1 MAGYI
6 GHGPGEERDM
16 LRAIG
21 VASFEDLLA
30 GVPKGARQRGPV
42 DIPPGMSEEELR
54 RLFGDLG
61 ARNYDPARVPSFLGA
76 GLYDH
81 VIPAAIRQLTLRS
94 EFYTAYTPYQAEV
107 AQGTLA
113 TIYEFQSILCE
124 LTGMDVANASVYD
137 GGSAAAEAMLLAAA
151 ATGRNRVLVSAGL
164 HPYARQVIETY
175 ADGPGI
181 ELVCVPLDAE
191 GRTDLAAV
199 RQALTAGT
207 AEGRTPGGT
216 MGGATAG
223 GAAALILQNP
233 NFFGIVEEA
242 GPMVEAAHAAG
253 ALAVISADLVSLGL
267 LESPG
272 ALGADIAVGE
282 AQSCGNP
289 PQYGG
294 PLCGYFAARKELVRR
309 MPGRLVAEGQD
320 QDGHRGFVLTLQTR
334 EQHIRRDKATSNIC
348 TNNNLMA
355 LGVTIYFTLLG
366 PDGLRETADQCL
378 QKAHYLEEKLV
389 ALPGVRRIHGGPF
402 FQEFALELPVPAGPV
417 VARMLR
423 DEGILAGLDLG
434 RIDASRSRQLLVAVT
449 ERRTRAE
456 LDRYA
461 DALARSLEM
470 PQGVPNGVPSAAP
483 RIAPKGS
490 PQGTSSGTPSEKSP
504 GMQPGRTP

>member
-1 MAGYI
+1 MAGYV
-6 GHGPGEERDM
+6 GHGPAQERDM

-21 VASFEDLLA
+21 VSSFEDLLA
-30 GVPKGARQRGPV
+30 GVPKSARQRAPV

-54 RLFGDLG
+54 RLFRGLG
-61 ARNYDPARVPSFLGA
+61 ARNYDPDKVASFLGA

-81 VIPAAIRQLTLRS
+81 LIPAAIRQLTLRS

-137 GGSAAAEAMLLAAA
+137 GGSAAAEAMLLASSV
-151 ATGRNRVLVSAGL
+151 TGRHRVFVSAGL
-164 HPYARQVIETY
+164 HPHARQVMETY
-175 ADGPGI
+175 ADGPGLD
-181 ELVCVPLDAE
+181 LVTVPLAAD
-191 GRTDLAAV
+191 GRTDLAALHA
-199 RQALTAGT
+199 ALDGTIAGGST
-207 AEGRTPGGT
+207 SGGS
-216 MGGATAG
+216 TAG
-223 GAAALILQNP
+223 GRASGGSAAGGSGAGGNAAALVLQNP
-233 NFFGIVEEA
+233 NFFGIVEDA
-242 GPMVEAAHAAG
+242 GPLVQAAHTAG

-309 MPGRLVAEGQD
+309 MPGRLVAEAKD

-348 TNNNLMA
+348 TNNNLVA

-366 PDGLRETADQCL
+366 PEGLRETADQCL
-378 QKAHYLEEKLV
+378 QKAHYLEETLT
-389 ALPGVRRIHGGPF
+389 AIPDVRRIHAGPF
-402 FQEFALELPVPAGPV
+402 FQEFVLELPVPAGPV

-423 DEGILAGLDLG
+423 DEGILVGLDLG
-434 RIDASRSRQLLVAVT
+434 RIDAARARQLLVAVT
-449 ERRTRAE
+449 EKRTRAE

-461 DALARSLEM
+461 EVLAKALR
-470 PQGVPNGVPSAAP
+470 V
-483 RIAPKGS
+483 
-490 PQGTSSGTPSEKSP
+490 
-504 GMQPGRTP
+504 

>member
-6 GHGPGEERDM
+6 GHGLDEEREM

-21 VASFEDLLA
+21 VGSFADLLA
-30 GVPKGARQRGPV
+30 GVPLGARQRGPA

-54 RLFGDLG
+54 RLFRDLG
-61 ARNYDPARVPSFLGA
+61 ARNYDPGKVASFLGA

-81 VIPAAIRQLTLRS
+81 AIPAAIRQLTLRS

-124 LTGMDVANASVYD
+124 LTGLDVANASVYD
-137 GGSAAAEAMLLAAA
+137 GGSATAEAMLLASS
-151 ATGRNRVLVSAGL
+151 ATGRHRVVVSAGMHPHARQVMETYARGPGLELVSAPLG
-164 HPYARQVIETY
+164 
-175 ADGPGI
+175 AD
-181 ELVCVPLDAE
+181 
-191 GRTDLAAV
+191 GRTDLAAL
-199 RQALTAGT
+199 RQAL
-207 AEGRTPGGT
+207 GG
-216 MGGATAG
+216 GNV
-223 GAAALILQNP
+223 AAVVLQNP
-233 NFFGIVEEA
+233 NFFGLVEDA
-242 GPMVEAAHAAG
+242 GPVVEAAHAAG

-309 MPGRLVAEGQD
+309 MPGRLVAEARD

-348 TNNNLMA
+348 TNNNLVA

-366 PDGLRETADQCL
+366 PDGLREVADQCL
-378 QKAHYLEEKLV
+378 QKAHYLETKLA
-389 ALPGVRRIHGGPF
+389 ALPGVRRVHGGPY

-434 RIDASRSRQLLVAVT
+434 RIEAARARQLLVAVT

-456 LDRYA
+456 LDHYA
-461 DALARSLEM
+461 GALARSL
-470 PQGVPNGVPSAAP
+470 GTAA
-483 RIAPKGS
+483 
-490 PQGTSSGTPSEKSP
+490 
-504 GMQPGRTP
+504 GRTT

>member
-1 MAGYI
+1 MAGYV
-6 GHGPGEERDM
+6 GHGPAEERDM

-21 VASFEDLLA
+21 VSSFESLLA
-30 GVPKGARQRGPV
+30 GVPPKARQRGPV

-54 RLFGDLG
+54 RLFRDLG
-61 ARNYDPARVPSFLGA
+61 ARNYDPEKVPSFLGA

-81 VIPAAIRQLTLRS
+81 LIPAAIRQLTLRS

-137 GGSAAAEAMLLAAA
+137 GGSAAAEAMLLASST
-151 ATGRNRVLVSAGL
+151 TGRSRVLVSAGL
-164 HPYARQVIETY
+164 HPHARQVMETY
-175 ADGPGI
+175 ADGPGL
-181 ELVCVPLDAE
+181 ELVTVPLAAD
-191 GRTDLAAV
+191 GRTDLAAL
-199 RQALTAGT
+199 RAGLDGSTAGEKT
-207 AEGRTPGGT
+207 AGGS
-216 MGGATAG
+216 AAG
-223 GAAALILQNP
+223 GAAAVLVLQNP

-242 GPMVEAAHAAG
+242 GPLVEAAHAAG

-272 ALGADIAVGE
+272 VLGADIAVGE

-309 MPGRLVAEGQD
+309 MPGRLVAEGKD

-348 TNNNLMA
+348 TNNNLVA

-366 PDGLRETADQCL
+366 PEGLRETADQCL
-378 QKAHYLEEKLV
+378 QKAHYLEEKL
-389 ALPGVRRIHGGPF
+389 AAIPGVRRVHAGPF
-402 FQEFALELPVPAGPV
+402 FQEFALELPIPAEPV

-423 DEGILAGLDLG
+423 DEGILAGFDLG
-434 RIDASRSRQLLVAVT
+434 RIDAARARQLLVAVT
-449 ERRTRAE
+449 EKRTRAE

-461 DALARSLEM
+461 EVL
-470 PQGVPNGVPSAAP
+470 
-483 RIAPKGS
+483 
-490 PQGTSSGTPSEKSP
+490 T
-504 GMQPGRTP
+504 RTLRT

>member
-1 MAGYI
+1 MAGYV
-6 GHGPGEERDM
+6 GHGPAEERDM

-21 VASFEDLLA
+21 VSSFEDLLV
-30 GVPKGARQRGPV
+30 GVPATARQRDPV

-54 RLFGDLG
+54 RLFRGLG
-61 ARNYDPARVPSFLGA
+61 ARNYDPEKVPSFLGA

-81 VIPAAIRQLTLRS
+81 LIPAAIRQLTLRS

-137 GGSAAAEAMLLAAA
+137 GGSAAAEAMLLASS

-164 HPYARQVIETY
+164 HPHARQVMETY
-175 ADGPGI
+175 ADGPGL
-181 ELVCVPLDAE
+181 ELVTVPLAAD
-191 GRTDLAAV
+191 GRTDLAALHAAV
-199 RQALTAGT
+199 DGSGAPGNSAGGT
-207 AEGRTPGGT
+207 A
-216 MGGATAG
+216 AG
-223 GAAALILQNP
+223 GNAAALVLQNP

-242 GPMVEAAHAAG
+242 GPLVQAAHGAG

-272 ALGADIAVGE
+272 AVGADIAVGE

-309 MPGRLVAEGQD
+309 MPGRLVAEGKD

-348 TNNNLMA
+348 TNNNLVA
-355 LGVTIYFTLLG
+355 LGVTVYFTLLG
-366 PDGLRETADQCL
+366 PEGLRETADQCL
-378 QKAHYLEEKLV
+378 QKAHYLEAKL
-389 ALPGVRRIHGGPF
+389 AAIPGVRRVHAGPF
-402 FQEFALELPVPAGPV
+402 FQEFAIELPVPAGPV

-434 RIDASRSRQLLVAVT
+434 RIDAGRTRQLLVAVT
-449 ERRTRAE
+449 EKRTRPE

-461 DALARSLEM
+461 EILAKSLK
-470 PQGVPNGVPSAAP
+470 A
-483 RIAPKGS
+483 
-490 PQGTSSGTPSEKSP
+490 
-504 GMQPGRTP
+504 

>member
-1 MAGYI
+1 MAGYV
-6 GHGPGEERDM
+6 GHGPAEERDM

-30 GVPKGARQRGPV
+30 GIPKSARQRTPV

-54 RLFGDLG
+54 RLFHSLG
-61 ARNYDPARVPSFLGA
+61 ARNYDPEKVPSFLGA

-81 VIPAAIRQLTLRS
+81 LIPAAIRQLTLRS

-137 GGSAAAEAMLLAAA
+137 GGSAAAEAALLASST
-151 ATGRNRVLVSAGL
+151 TGRQRVLVSAGL
-164 HPYARQVIETY
+164 HPHARQVMETY
-175 ADGPGI
+175 ADGPGL
-181 ELVCVPLDAE
+181 ELVTVPLAAE
-191 GRTDLAAV
+191 GRTDLAAL
-199 RQALTAGT
+199 RIALGASGSGGNAADGSAGGGSVAGGT
-207 AEGRTPGGT
+207 A
-216 MGGATAG
+216 
-223 GAAALILQNP
+223 ALVLQNP
-233 NFFGIVEEA
+233 NFFGIVEDA
-242 GPMVEAAHAAG
+242 APLVEAAHGAG

-272 ALGADIAVGE
+272 VLGADIAVGE

-294 PLCGYFAARKELVRR
+294 PLCGYFAAKKELVRR
-309 MPGRLVAEGQD
+309 MPGRLVAEGKD

-348 TNNNLMA
+348 TNNNLVA

-366 PDGLRETADQCL
+366 PEGLRETADQCL
-378 QKAHYLEEKLV
+378 QKAHYLEAKLV
-389 ALPGVRRIHGGPF
+389 AIPGVRRVHAGPF
-402 FQEFALELPVPAGPV
+402 FQEFAIELPVPAGPM

-423 DEGILAGLDLG
+423 DEGILAGLDLA
-434 RIDASRSRQLLVAVT
+434 RIDAKRTRQLLVAVT
-449 ERRTRAE
+449 EKRTRAE

-461 DALARSLEM
+461 EVLAKSLK
-470 PQGVPNGVPSAAP
+470 A
-483 RIAPKGS
+483 
-490 PQGTSSGTPSEKSP
+490 
-504 GMQPGRTP
+504 

>member
-1 MAGYI
+1 MAGYV
-6 GHGPGEERDM
+6 GHGPTEERDL

-21 VASFEDLLA
+21 VSCFEDLLV
-30 GVPKGARQRGPV
+30 GIPETARQRAPV

-54 RLFGDLG
+54 RLFRGLG
-61 ARNYDPARVPSFLGA
+61 ARNYDPEKVPSFLGA

-81 VIPAAIRQLTLRS
+81 LIPAAIRQLTLRS

-137 GGSAAAEAMLLAAA
+137 GGSAAAEAVLLASSV
-151 ATGRNRVLVSAGL
+151 TGRNRVLVSAAL
-164 HPYARQVIETY
+164 HPHARQVMETY
-175 ADGPGI
+175 ADGPGLD
-181 ELVCVPLDAE
+181 LVTVPLGAD
-191 GRTDLAAV
+191 GRTDLAAL
-199 RQALTAGT
+199 RALIDGS
-207 AEGRTPGGT
+207 
-216 MGGATAG
+216 TAG
-223 GAAALILQNP
+223 GSAAGGNVAALVLQNP
-233 NFFGIVEEA
+233 NFFGIVEDA
-242 GPMVEAAHAAG
+242 GPLVEATHAAG

-272 ALGADIAVGE
+272 ALGADITVGE

-294 PLCGYFAARKELVRR
+294 PLCGYFAAKKELVRR
-309 MPGRLVAEGQD
+309 MPGRLVAEAND

-355 LGVTIYFTLLG
+355 LGVTIYFALLG
-366 PDGLRETADQCL
+366 PEGLRETADQCL
-378 QKAHYLEEKLV
+378 QKAHYLEEKL
-389 ALPGVRRIHGGPF
+389 AAIPGVRRVHAGPF
-402 FQEFALELPVPAGPV
+402 FQEFAVELPVPAGPV

-434 RIDASRSRQLLVAVT
+434 RIDAGRARQLLVAVT
-449 ERRTRAE
+449 EKRTRAE

-461 DALARSLEM
+461 EVLTKTLRA
-470 PQGVPNGVPSAAP
+470 
-483 RIAPKGS
+483 
-490 PQGTSSGTPSEKSP
+490 
-504 GMQPGRTP
+504 